1 MTSLRTCPGV
11 ELACNKPRIQLEPV
25 ENQSKLYTVKWPRAE
40 HHNTRSVSGV
50 LVESNV
56 QRQVALHFFNETR
69 EVDDVVEY
77 GEDGKRA
84 SPTREIT
91 YIREI
96 TNTMLIS
103 ESSARQLKDVLNALY
118 PTPMPE
124 EIN

>member
-1 MTSLRTCPGV
+1 M
-11 ELACNKPRIQLEPV
+11 

-40 HHNTRSVSGV
+40 NHDTRSVSGV

-84 SPTREIT
+84 SPAREIT

-96 TNTMLIS
+96 TSTMLIS